1 VNPILRQSG
10 ALRRAVLALAAAC
23 GASAAGQAAA
33 VTLQQAYEAA
43 LKNDPTYRMSFYDK
57 ESAKENRIIGRSYL
71 LPSVSASYSASRNV
85 ADTETLQNYPGLG
98 TVPIVD
104 HPRYIS
110 RSAEVQLRQ
119 PILNLEGI
127 ARYRQGKVVAEQ
139 GEAAYASSTDEV
151 TVRVASAYMDAL
163 FADDQVALS
172 KVSRDMYLE
181 TAHVNQR
188 LFDKGEGTKTDML
201 ETQARLDLAEA
212 QLSEAQ
218 DNAVAARETLAGV
231 IGMDPGQL
239 DRLAEGF
246 HPVTVTP
253 GSFEEWEKIA
263 RAHNHEL
270 AAARLAVENARL
282 EIGKNKAGHYPR
294 IDFVAAYSKGDAESI
309 NTYNQNSVNRTVGVQ
324 VNLPIYQ
331 GGAISAATRQAAAGY
346 ERAQSDL
353 DARTSKVLVELR
365 KAHSIVLSSVHK
377 IEALEKAVES
387 GKLLMKATEQSI
399 KGGVR
404 INLDLLN
411 AQQQLYTSQRDL
423 AQARYAYL
431 IGLLRLRAAAGT
443 LDAGGVRELA
453 AYFR

>member
-1 VNPILRQSG
+1 MKGTLR
-10 ALRRAVLALAAAC
+10 LALFAAF
-23 GASAAGQAAA
+23 GAAVAGQAGA

-43 LKNDPTYRMSFYDK
+43 LKNDPQYRMSFYEK

-85 ADTETLQNYPGLG
+85 ADVEQFQNVIVAGYPGVQRTLSS
-98 TVPIVD
+98 
-104 HPRYIS
+104 PRYIS
-110 RSAEVQLRQ
+110 RSSAVQLRQ
-119 PILNLEGI
+119 PILNLDGI
-127 ARYRQGKVVAEQ
+127 ARYRQGKVIAEQ
-139 GEAAYASSTDEV
+139 GEAAFASSTDEV
-151 TVRVASAYMDAL
+151 TVRVATAYMDVL

-172 KVSRDMYLE
+172 KVSRDMYVE
-181 TAHVNQR
+181 MMHVNNR
-188 LFDKGEGTKTDML
+188 LFEKGEGTKTDML
-201 ETQARLDLAEA
+201 ETQARLDVAEA
-212 QLSEAQ
+212 QLTESQ

-239 DRLAEGF
+239 DKLGGAF
-246 HPVTVTP
+246 HPAPLAT

-263 RAHNHEL
+263 RAHNNEL
-270 AAARLAVENARL
+270 AAARLSVENARL
-282 EIGKNKAGHYPR
+282 DIQRNKAGHYPR
-294 IDFVAAYSKGDAESI
+294 VDFIATYSKDDAASI
-309 NTYNQNSVNRTVGVQ
+309 NSYTQNSVNRAVGVQ
-324 VNLPIYQ
+324 VNVPIYQ
-331 GGAISAATRQAAAGY
+331 GGAISATVRQSADAYG
-346 ERAQSDL
+346 RAQSDL

-423 AQARYAYL
+423 AQARYSYL
-431 IGLLRLRAAAGT
+431 LGLLRLRAASGT
-443 LDAGGVRELA
+443 LDASGVREVA
-453 AYFR
+453 AYFH

>member
-1 VNPILRQSG
+1 VSVAGTYLP
-10 ALRRAVLALAAAC
+10 LRRAALALAIAF
-23 GASAAGQAAA
+23 GAGHAGAL
-33 VTLQQAYEAA
+33 TLQQAYEAA
-43 LKNDPTYRMSFYDK
+43 LKNDPQYRMSFYEK
-57 ESAKENRIIGRSYL
+57 ESAKENRVLGRSYL
-71 LPSVSASYSASRNV
+71 LPQVSASYSSSRNV
-85 ADTETLQNYPGLG
+85 VDQ
-98 TVPIVD
+98 TVHSTIPIEGYGDVPVEQTS

-110 RSAEVQLRQ
+110 RSSVVQLRQ
-119 PILNLEGI
+119 PILNLDGI
-127 ARYRQGKVVAEQ
+127 ARYRQGKVMAAQ
-139 GEAAYASSTDEV
+139 GEAAYASSTDDV

-163 FADDQVALS
+163 FAEDQVALS
-172 KVSRDMYLE
+172 KVARDLYLE
-181 TAHVNQR
+181 MMHVNQR
-188 LFDKGEGTKTDML
+188 LFEKGEGTKTDML

-212 QLSEAQ
+212 QLTEAQ
-218 DNAVAARETLAGV
+218 DNVVAARETLAGV

-239 DRLAEGF
+239 DKLGEGF
-246 HPVTVTP
+246 HPASIAP
-253 GSFEEWEKIA
+253 GSFEEWEKTA

-270 AAARLAVENARL
+270 ATARLAIENARL
-282 EIGKNKAGHYPR
+282 EIGKNRAGHYPR
-294 IDFVAAYSKGDAESI
+294 VDFIAAYSKGNNESI
-309 NTYNQNSVNRTVGVQ
+309 NTYGQDTVNRTVGVQ
-324 VNLPIYQ
+324 VNIPIYQ
-331 GGAISAATRQAAAGY
+331 GGAISATTRQAAAGY

-353 DARTSKVLVELR
+353 DARTNKVLVELR

-423 AQARYAYL
+423 AQARYSYL

-443 LDAGGVRELA
+443 LDASGVREVA